1 MKRFL
6 AVLHARNLEFL
17 RDRSALAWNIILPFF
32 IVLGFAFAFSG
43 GPRDLFKVGVYGGDA
58 ATQDRIAF
66 LQTKFVQFIA
76 VDNLQAAQ
84 RKVEHHQLDMLL
96 DAHAPT
102 RYWINTD
109 SPNGYVLEQM
119 LRGSGAATAA
129 QAFERNT
136 LTGREVR
143 YVDWLA
149 PGIFAMNMMF
159 SCLFGIGYV
168 IVRYRKNGVLKRL
181 KATPLGAL
189 EFLTAQVVSRM
200 FLVALVTTIVY
211 VGCDWLID
219 FTMHG
224 SYVTL
229 AFTFALGAVCLIA
242 LGLLIAARFSSEE
255 FVGGALNVLTWPMML
270 LSGVWFSL
278 EGTHPWVQKIA
289 QVFPL
294 THLVDA
300 SRTIMLDGAG
310 LAEVFPQLLVLGIMS
325 AVFLALAAALFRWE

>member
-1 MKRFL
+1 MKRFF

-43 GPRDLFKVGVYGGDA
+43 GPRDLFKVGVYRGNPSEQSD
-58 ATQDRIAF
+58 IAF
-66 LQTKFVQFIA
+66 LKTKYVQFIP
-76 VDNLQAAQ
+76 VDNLQTAQ

-96 DAHAPT
+96 DVGPPT

-119 LRGSGAATAA
+119 LRGSGAET
-129 QAFERNT
+129 FERNA

-181 KATPLGAL
+181 KATPLGAF

-200 FLVALVTTIVY
+200 SLIALVTTIVY
-211 VGCDWLID
+211 VGCDLLID

-224 SYVTL
+224 SYIML
-229 AFTFALGAVCLIA
+229 AFTFTLGAVCLIS
-242 LGLLIAARFSSEE
+242 LGLLTAARFASEE
-255 FVGGALNVLTWPMML
+255 FAGGVLNVLTWPMML

-289 QVFPL
+289 QIFPL
-294 THLVDA
+294 THVVNA
-300 SRTIMLDGAG
+300 ARAIMLDGAG
-310 LAEVFPQLLVLGIMS
+310 FVEVLPQLLVLGVMS
-325 AVFLALAAALFRWE
+325 AVFLGLAAALFRWE

>member
-1 MKRFL
+1 MKRFF

-17 RDRSALAWNIILPFF
+17 RDRSALAWNFILPFF

-43 GPRDLFKVGVYGGDA
+43 GPRDMFKVGVYGGVSAPTDS
-58 ATQDRIAF
+58 AF
-66 LQTKFVQFIA
+66 LHTKYVQFIP

-96 DAHAPT
+96 EVGAQA

-109 SPNGYVLEQM
+109 SPNGYILEQM
-119 LRGSGAATAA
+119 LRGSSDTAHA
-129 QAFERNT
+129 PTFERNA
-136 LTGREVR
+136 LAGREVR

-149 PGIFAMNMMF
+149 PGIFGMNMMF

-181 KATPLGAL
+181 KATPLSAL
-189 EFLTAQVVSRM
+189 EFLSAQILSRM
-200 FLVALVTTIVY
+200 SLIALVVTIVY
-211 VGCDWLID
+211 VGCDLLIN

-224 SYVTL
+224 SYLTL
-229 AFTFALGAVCLIA
+229 AFTFALGAVCLIS
-242 LGLLIAARFSSEE
+242 LGLLSAARFASEE
-255 FVGGALNVLTWPMML
+255 FAGGVLNVLTWPMML

-294 THLVDA
+294 THLVNA
-300 SRTIMLDGAG
+300 ARAIMLDGAG
-310 LAEVFPQLLVLGIMS
+310 FAEVFPQLLVLGIMS
-325 AVFLALAAALFRWE
+325 AVFLALAAVLFRWE

>member
-1 MKRFL
+1 MKRFF

-43 GPRDLFKVGVYGGDA
+43 GPRDMFKVGVYGGSESAPVDM
-58 ATQDRIAF
+58 AF
-66 LQTKFVQFIA
+66 LHTKFVQFIP
-76 VDNLQAAQ
+76 VDNLPAAQ

-96 DAHAPT
+96 AVGAQA
-102 RYWINTD
+102 RYWINTE
-109 SPNGYVLEQM
+109 SPNGYILEQM
-119 LRGSGAATAA
+119 LRGSGAQTI
-129 QAFERNT
+129 ERNA
-136 LTGREVR
+136 LAGREVR
-143 YVDWLA
+143 YVDWIA
-149 PGIFAMNMMF
+149 PGIFGMNLMF

-200 FLVALVTTIVY
+200 SLIALVTTVVY
-211 VGCDWLID
+211 VGCDLLID

-224 SYVTL
+224 SYITL
-229 AFTFALGAVCLIA
+229 AFTFALGAVCLIS
-242 LGLLIAARFSSEE
+242 LGLLTAARFASEE
-255 FVGGALNVLTWPMML
+255 FAGGVLNVLTWPMML

-278 EGTHPWVQKIA
+278 EGAHPLVQKIA

-294 THLVDA
+294 THLINA
-300 SRTIMLDGAG
+300 ARAIMLDGAG
-310 LAEVFPQLLVLGIMS
+310 FAEVFPQLLALGMMS
-325 AVFLALAAALFRWE
+325 AVFLILAAALFRWE

>member
-43 GPRDLFKVGVYGGDA
+43 GPRDMFKVGVYGGNESA
-58 ATQDRIAF
+58 HANVAF
-66 LQTKFVQFIA
+66 LKTKYIQFIP
-76 VDNLQAAQ
+76 VDNLSIAQ
-84 RKVEHHQLDMLL
+84 RKVEHHQLDMLI
-96 DAHAPT
+96 DVSPAA

-109 SPNGYVLEQM
+109 SPNGYVLEEM
-119 LRGSGAATAA
+119 LRGSGEHN
-129 QAFERNT
+129 FERNT
-136 LTGREVR
+136 LAGREVR

-200 FLVALVTTIVY
+200 GLVALITTIVY
-211 VGCDWLID
+211 VGCDLLID

-224 SYVTL
+224 SYLTL
-229 AFTFALGAVCLIA
+229 AFTFALGAVCLIS
-242 LGLLIAARFSSEE
+242 LGLLTAARFASEE
-255 FVGGALNVLTWPMML
+255 FAGGVLNVLTWPMML

-289 QVFPL
+289 QIFPL
-294 THLVDA
+294 THIVNA
-300 SRTIMLDGAG
+300 ARAIMLDGAG
-310 LAEVFPQLLVLGIMS
+310 FVEVFPQLLVLGIMS
-325 AVFLALAAALFRWE
+325 AVFLVLAAALFRWE

>member
-1 MKRFL
+1 MKRFF

-43 GPRDLFKVGVYGGDA
+43 GPRDMFKVGVYGGSETA
-58 ATQDRIAF
+58 AANVAF
-66 LQTKFVQFIA
+66 LHTKFVQFIP
-76 VDNLQAAQ
+76 VDNLQSAQ

-96 DAHAPT
+96 DVGPPV

-109 SPNGYVLEQM
+109 SPNGYVLEHM
-119 LRGSGAATAA
+119 LRGSGDASASQT
-129 QAFERNT
+129 FERNT
-136 LTGREVR
+136 LAGREVR

-181 KATPLGAL
+181 KATPLSAL

-200 FLVALVTTIVY
+200 SLIALVTTIVY
-211 VGCDWLID
+211 VGCDLLID

-224 SYVTL
+224 SYITL
-229 AFTFALGAVCLIA
+229 AFTFALGAVCLIS
-242 LGLLIAARFSSEE
+242 LGLLTAARFASEE
-255 FVGGALNVLTWPMML
+255 FAGGVLNVLTWPMML

-289 QVFPL
+289 QIFPL
-294 THLVDA
+294 THIVNA
-300 SRTIMLDGAG
+300 ARAIMLDGAG
-310 LAEVFPQLLVLGIMS
+310 LVEVFPQLLVLGIMS
-325 AVFLALAAALFRWE
+325 TVFLVLAAVLFRWE

>member
-1 MKRFL
+1 MKRFF

-43 GPRDLFKVGVYGGDA
+43 GPRDMFKVGVYGGESA
-58 ATQDRIAF
+58 SAEIAF
-66 LQTKFVQFIA
+66 LKTKYVQFIP
-76 VDNLQAAQ
+76 VDSLQAAQ

-96 DAHAPT
+96 EVGAQR

-119 LRGSGAATAA
+119 LRGSEA
-129 QAFERNT
+129 QSFERNA
-136 LTGREVR
+136 LAGREVR

-200 FLVALVTTIVY
+200 SLIALVTTIVY
-211 VGCDWLID
+211 VGCDLLID

-224 SYVTL
+224 SYATL
-229 AFTFALGAVCLIA
+229 AFTFALGAVCLIS
-242 LGLLIAARFSSEE
+242 LGLLTAARFSSEE
-255 FVGGALNVLTWPMML
+255 FAGGVLNVLTWPMML

-294 THLVDA
+294 THLVNA
-300 SRTIMLDGAG
+300 ARAIMLDGAG
-310 LAEVFPQLLVLGIMS
+310 VAEVFPQLLVLGVMS
-325 AVFLALAAALFRWE
+325 AVFLVLAAVLFRWE